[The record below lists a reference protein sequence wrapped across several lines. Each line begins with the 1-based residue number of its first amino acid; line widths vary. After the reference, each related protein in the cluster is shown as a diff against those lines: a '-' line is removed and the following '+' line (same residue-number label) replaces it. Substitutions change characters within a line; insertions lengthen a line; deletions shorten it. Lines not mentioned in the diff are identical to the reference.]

1 MGSIL
6 GTLLEPSQ
14 DRAMNLP
21 DRPCA
26 QATITLVHPKDR
38 RDSPLIEIYFE
49 KRVQGRPGAA
59 HAFFEA

>member
-1 MGSIL
+1 
-6 GTLLEPSQ
+6 
-14 DRAMNLP
+14 MNLP